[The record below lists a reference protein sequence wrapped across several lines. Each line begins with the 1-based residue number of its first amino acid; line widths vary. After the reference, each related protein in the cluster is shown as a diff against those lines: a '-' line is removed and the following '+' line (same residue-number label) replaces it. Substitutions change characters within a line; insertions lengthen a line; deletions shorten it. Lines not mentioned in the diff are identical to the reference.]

1 MSCSDRLPRRV
12 VLLGG
17 LATLAACDLAPVY
30 GPAGAGPLLQNRI
43 RPDDPTTEAA
53 HAFVARLE
61 ERLGRAPDPA
71 YRLAYTLSTRTE
83 TAAAS
88 PTRSASRIRLIGT
101 ATLSVHDAATGAELA
116 SDRVEAFTAY
126 STTDTPLATRAAA
139 EDAERRLMAM
149 LADQAAMRLLA
160 TATRWA
166 ALPGR

>member
-1 MSCSDRLPRRV
+1 MSCSDPLRRRA
-12 VLLGG
+12 VLLLG
-17 LATLAACDLAPVY
+17 LGALSACSLAPVY

-43 RPDDPTTEAA
+43 RPDDPATEAA

-61 ERLGRAPDPA
+61 ERLGRAPAPA
-71 YRLAYTLSTRTE
+71 YRLAYTLSTRSE
-83 TAAAS
+83 TAAAT
-88 PTRSASRIRLIGT
+88 PVRSASRIRLMGT
-101 ATLSVHDAATGAELA
+101 ATLTVRDAASGAELHA
-116 SDRVEAFTAY
+116 DKVEAFTAY